1 MNVKRKA
8 LTVAVAAAMTAGVGT
23 ASASDVLFFPYVVNS
38 ESVTTIVSVIDRG
51 VPGTARYN
59 ASGQAAVDG
68 NRLHYHLTYK
78 AGDSAGD
85 NAALCDEIN
94 YFLPTSPNDIQTI
107 DLGAHFGGDNYGV
120 LFGDASN
127 NNNYRGALEGS
138 NLTYALAAV
147 AGTPLRG
154 NLVVNNAASA
164 TPQASLEGEAMVF
177 EFATGAAWGYK
188 AFIQGDS
195 GRTLAAGGSRASDFD
210 FSFAASADQ
219 AVTFMPLT
227 ESRTV
232 FIVTPVNDRGA
243 AGQAFPT
250 PVIPAEQV
258 TNSMLGADG
267 GASVLGWNSL
277 TTRID
282 LWASA
287 TGVAFDRDENAISG
301 SRTADVTCVGAVNIQ
316 DLMTAGAQRVVE
328 NTGGWTN
335 VRTRMPSNL
344 TGGRVPTRNAVV
356 IKLEFNTAG
365 VFNGQSLASA
375 SAFNNAF
382 VLPSRRGLVFGEG
395 VLPGVPGIP
404 GGS

>member
-38 ESVTTIVSVIDRG
+38 EAVTTIVSVVDRG
-51 VPGTARYN
+51 VAGTRRYN
-59 ASGQAAVDG
+59 ASGQADVAG

-78 AGDSAGD
+78 AGDRAGD

-127 NNNYRGALEGS
+127 NNNYQGALQGS

-154 NLVVNNAASA
+154 NLIINNAGSNTRTA
-164 TPQASLEGEAMVF
+164 TLEGEALVF

-188 AFIQGDS
+188 AFIQGDN
-195 GRTLAAGGSRASDFD
+195 GGTVSSASDFD

-219 AVTFMPLT
+219 AVTFMPLN
-227 ESRTV
+227 ESRTQ
-232 FIVTPVNDRGA
+232 FFVTPVND
-243 AGQAFPT
+243 PT
-250 PVIPAEQV
+250 HP
-258 TNSMLGADG
+258 TNPTGSMLGADG
-267 GASVLGWNSL
+267 GASVVGWNSL
-277 TTRID
+277 TTRVG

-301 SRTADVTCVGAVNIQ
+301 AQTRDVTCVGAVNIQ
-316 DLMTAGAQRVVE
+316 DMMTAGAQRVVE
-328 NTGGWTN
+328 NGGWTN
-335 VRTRMPSNL
+335 VMTRTPTGL

-365 VFNGQSLASA
+365 VFNGQSIASA

-382 VLPSRRGLVFGEG
+382 VLPSAAAMAAGGG
-395 VLPGVPGIP
+395 VIGGVPGIP
-404 GGS
+404 GS